1 MSTNVSNRSEFT
13 IDRAGSKTWTLNGEY
28 HRLDGPA
35 IIQVDGGEWWFKHD
49 EYHRLDGPAII
60 LPDSRKYWAVAGEQ
74 YYSNKEYQEAAKL
87 SDEDM
92 LALILKY
99 GDVR

>member
-13 IDRAGSKTWTLNGEY
+13 IDRDGTKSWTLNGEY

-35 IIQVDGGEWWFKHD
+35 VVESNGHQAWLIRGKT
-49 EYHRLDGPAII
+49 YHKNKDFQRD
-60 LPDSRKYWAVAGEQ
+60 AG
-74 YYSNKEYQEAAKL
+74 L

-92 LALILKY
+92 AILVLKY
-99 GDVR
+99 GNIT